1 MRDLSVTLSLRPWPW
16 DIAHCRVWGERET
29 GITFQLSLHNFT
41 KMPLFFHRQSS
52 LPTTTATSPSYSS
65 KLLKPLKP
73 NSAPVPTRSPLPII
87 VFSLV
92 SLFIGLAGTI
102 FAITALRRPTP
113 IPVFRCGKS
122 EDTFRAFYSLSTSRQ
137 LGDKNG
143 GLVDRPKLL
152 GFVGIQT
159 GFGSADRR
167 AALRRTWFPSD
178 PDGLLR

>member
-1 MRDLSVTLSLRPWPW
+1 
-16 DIAHCRVWGERET
+16 
-29 GITFQLSLHNFT
+29 
-41 KMPLFFHRQSS
+41 MPLFFHRQSS